1 MSRPVTQSIRRGV
14 GAETGLLQRARSGVE
29 LGDRVPCSDGGAVR
43 KEDPA
48 REGSMVRVLDFD
60 DVEIGEDGEVYFQG
74 RLVLGN
80 VHADEE
86 LGVVVV
92 ESAA

>member
-1 MSRPVTQSIRRGV
+1 MKHRRPQGV
-14 GAETGLLQRARSGVE
+14 
-29 LGDRVPCSDGGAVR
+29 VPIDGGAVR

-60 DVEIGEDGEVYFQG
+60 DVEIGEDGEIYLEG

>member
-1 MSRPVTQSIRRGV
+1 MRLGGGGMVREESSRRRPWS
-14 GAETGLLQRARSGVE
+14 AMKHRRPQ
-29 LGDRVPCSDGGAVR
+29 GDVPIDGGAVSE
-43 KEDPA
+43 EDPV

-60 DVEIGEDGEVYFQG
+60 DVEIGEDGEIYLEG